1 MNDEK
6 LEQVLAIMLQATDYE
21 NAEAIADNAVTGE
34 WNQRRIDYHRLMQRW
49 HEAKCKSRR

>member
-21 NAEAIADNAVTGE
+21 NAEAIAD
-34 WNQRRIDYHRLMQRW
+34 
-49 HEAKCKSRR
+49 KCRYR